1 MATSGTLITKQSIVD
16 DYYTYVRNPAYNA
29 IVFWSGSN
37 PGSSR
42 INTAVLGAR
51 DFTDN
56 LSTTDI
62 TGTTLSITA
71 IVNQVKAF
79 AYYTTVA
86 RRARSGYITDNFDP
100 DTAPT
105 TTDDRTDICRLT
117 DAYLIN
123 YTYNATLSN
132 QVAAANIVSFF
143 NAIRTTAS
151 QAQTTQ
157 AVLDLRVCHSSCHS
171 SCHGSRG
178 RR

>member
-1 MATSGTLITKQSIVD
+1 MPTRGNLITKQSIVD

-42 INTAVLGAR
+42 INTGALGAR

-56 LSTTDI
+56 LATTDI
-62 TGTTLSITA
+62 TGTTLSINT

-86 RRARSGYITDNFDP
+86 RRVRSGLITDG
-100 DTAPT
+100 A

-117 DAYLIN
+117 DTYLIN
-123 YTYNATLSN
+123 YNYTATLSN
-132 QVAAANIVSFF
+132 PVAAENVISFF

-171 SCHGSRG
+171 ACHGSRG